1 MLIKTPEFNKRFIND
16 LSKIIFESKLY
27 YEILKRDANIIPDYN
42 YFFEN
47 KKLFNNVNF
56 VGSFPGKK
64 YNEII
69 SDIDVV
75 QIVKINNNFILR
87 LQQIIKTIKTPGSN
101 FKFIRFYC
109 GSREYLK
116 MPWVIDDKGDCNFSL
131 DNAYIWTEFIRPYI
145 PADVYMFIYSKIIG
159 SDTLSVKDLIEV
171 EKIMEPYISISWTED
186 DIINGYKVDTG
197 IQYNLLDTLQ
207 KNKNKNVIKFLYVYK
222 NEGVKEYCF
231 VDMSLK
237 NRDLKTTINT
247 ERLYS
252 YYLNDSYKKF
262 KGLKFNLPEKIKH
275 NYRSDMANKIGHL
288 IILYSNIELIN
299 KVSKYNIN
307 NRLIGV
313 DDMNK
318 LIAKVAAYAS
328 THRFNIDLSA
338 GQNIA
343 GKLKEAE
350 HSLNQIISHESDIF
364 YTKYRKLV
372 TDNYHLK
379 MIIFDEIRAEDG
391 AVQINKNI
399 LHARIQKGIKCPF
412 FLLSGSELEK
422 LISIA
427 LTNNIN
433 PFKFVKCIIDIS
445 INHKKTPS
453 SVVNLL
459 FSNQQNLTWLIN
471 KL

>member
-1 MLIKTPEFNKRFIND
+1 
-16 LSKIIFESKLY
+16 
-27 YEILKRDANIIPDYN
+27 
-42 YFFEN
+42 
-47 KKLFNNVNF
+47 
-56 VGSFPGKK
+56 
-64 YNEII
+64 
-69 SDIDVV
+69 
-75 QIVKINNNFILR
+75 
-87 LQQIIKTIKTPGSN
+87 
-101 FKFIRFYC
+101 
-109 GSREYLK
+109 
-116 MPWVIDDKGDCNFSL
+116 
-131 DNAYIWTEFIRPYI
+131 
-145 PADVYMFIYSKIIG
+145 
-159 SDTLSVKDLIEV
+159 
-171 EKIMEPYISISWTED
+171 
-186 DIINGYKVDTG
+186 
-197 IQYNLLDTLQ
+197 
-207 KNKNKNVIKFLYVYK
+207 
-222 NEGVKEYCF
+222 
-231 VDMSLK
+231 
-237 NRDLKTTINT
+237 
-247 ERLYS
+247 
-252 YYLNDSYKKF
+252 
-262 KGLKFNLPEKIKH
+262 
-275 NYRSDMANKIGHL
+275 
-288 IILYSNIELIN
+288 
-299 KVSKYNIN
+299 
-307 NRLIGV
+307 
-313 DDMNK
+313 MNK